1 MQLTQNNRRR
11 KKSAIKKI
19 FESIHNID
27 EATKHGIFI
36 IVLFLFGGLSFLS
49 LFELAGKLGGWI
61 NTAMLNSFGASR
73 IILPVTLLVLS
84 YILLYPDKYE
94 VKKSNY
100 VGIILLLISIPSL
113 VHLVKLSYYS
123 YVLEKVLTMQKG
135 GGYIGNLTKYPIQV
149 MGTAATY
156 LVVLALLLI
165 SILLS
170 FNTSLYKIKE
180 IASIIAWPVK
190 KMKELIGWWKWRRKN
205 LKESMQNPDEE
216 KDDNKASARNQ
227 KSEIRNWKVRE
238 EIEGNISQDV
248 GQKSEEQEFIPK
260 RLYKKI
266 EIPLELL
273 ENQQG
278 KPTSGDIKENGIII
292 KRTLENFGIPVEM
305 GEVNIGPTV
314 TQYTLRPSEGV
325 KLAQITTLHNDLAL
339 ALAAHPIRIEAPI
352 PGKALVGIEMPNQK
366 VAIVGLKEILDSKEF
381 RNRSSDLMLALG
393 KDVAGKPIFID
404 LARMP
409 HLLIAGSTGS
419 GKTICINAII
429 LSLLYQNTP
438 ETIKFIMVDPKRVEL
453 PIYNG
458 INYLITPVI
467 TEVKKTVNALKWAIC
482 EMEKRFE
489 TLSNARKRD
498 IDSYNKESGE
508 KMPYIIIIIDELAD
522 LMSAS
527 GAEVEAAIIRL
538 AQMARAVGI
547 HLILATQ
554 RPSVNV
560 ITGLIKANIPGRIA
574 FSVASLIDSRTI
586 LDNSG
591 AEKLLGRGDML
602 FISAEVS
609 KPKRVQGVYVN
620 DKEIKR
626 VVRFIKDNSDEA
638 TQYDENITEV
648 KHKANGAPDGSDDD
662 DDLLDEA
669 KEVIRSANKASTS
682 LLQRRLKIG
691 YSRAARIIDI
701 LEEQGFV
708 SHAEGSKPREVIK
721 GE

>member
-11 KKSAIKKI
+11 KKSTIKKI

-27 EATKHGIFI
+27 EATKRGIFI
-36 IVLFLFGGLSFLS
+36 IMLFLFGGLTFLS
-49 LFELAGKLGGWI
+49 LFELAGRLGVWI
-61 NTAMLNSFGASR
+61 NTAMLNSFGTSR
-73 IILPVTLLVLS
+73 IILPLTLLVLS

-100 VGIILLLISIPSL
+100 VGIILLLTSIPSL
-113 VHLVKLSYYS
+113 VHLIKLSYYS
-123 YVLEKVLTMQKG
+123 YFIEEVLTIQKG
-135 GGYIGNLTKYPIQV
+135 GGYIGNLTKYLIQL

-170 FNTSLYKIKE
+170 FNTSLYRMKE
-180 IASIIAWPVK
+180 IVAIIAWPAK
-190 KMKELIGWWKWRRKN
+190 KIKELFGWWKWRRNEVKEDEGIEKN
-205 LKESMQNPDEE
+205 KIDLAIKQEEELKINGEHTNAVKNGENDEDGMMGE
-216 KDDNKASARNQ
+216 IKINNQ
-227 KSEIRNWKVRE
+227 RRH
-238 EIEGNISQDV
+238 
-248 GQKSEEQEFIPK
+248 
-260 RLYKKI
+260 YKKI
-266 EIPLELL
+266 EIPYELL

-305 GEVNIGPTV
+305 GEVNVGPTV
-314 TQYTLRPSEGV
+314 TQYTLRPAEGV

-381 RNRSSDLMLALG
+381 KNRSSDLMLALG

-419 GKTICINAII
+419 GKTICINALI

-438 ETIKFIMVDPKRVEL
+438 ETLKFIMVDPKRVEL

-467 TEVKKTVNALKWAIC
+467 TDVKKTVNALKWAIC
-482 EMEKRFE
+482 EMERRFE
-489 TLSNARKRD
+489 TLSNTRKRD

-522 LMSAS
+522 LMSTS

-560 ITGLIKANIPGRIA
+560 ITGLIKANVPGRIA

-609 KPKRVQGVYVN
+609 KPKRVQGAYTN

-626 VVRFIKDNSDEA
+626 IVRFIKDNSDEVA
-638 TQYDENITEV
+638 QYDESVTEV
-648 KHKANGAPDGSDDD
+648 KHKASGVLGDSGDDD
-662 DDLLDEA
+662 EELLEEA
-669 KEVIRSANKASTS
+669 KEIIRSANKASTS

-721 GE
+721 E